1 MKKNV
6 LLAMSYDQ
14 LLGLTGTTVVKISSC
29 PPLREGSITD
39 SIAVKV
45 CGLKEGQDSV
55 KPDTSFFAAV
65 MAVYR

>member
-29 PPLREGSITD
+29 PPLREG
-39 SIAVKV
+39 
-45 CGLKEGQDSV
+45 L
-55 KPDTSFFAAV
+55 FAEAPQSRF
-65 MAVYR
+65 AG